1 VGPDFVAAMED
12 VLDLYAEPYDAARP
26 VVCLDEKPVVLPAE
40 TRPSLPPGLPPG
52 PGRPARHDYEYD
64 RGGSANLF
72 VTVEPLAG
80 WRHIEPTERRTHR
93 EYAQTLRY
101 LVEEAYP
108 EAAVI
113 RVVQDNLSTHNPS
126 SLYAT
131 FPPDQARAIRRR
143 LEFHPTPTHGSW
155 LNMAEI
161 EIGIVQRG
169 CLSRPVGDLPTLAR
183 RVRALETERNR
194 ERRTISWQ
202 FTTTDARKKLNRLY
216 PPLKTELD

>member
-12 VLDLYAEPYDAARP
+12 VLDLYAEPYDATRP
-26 VVCLDEKPVVLPAE
+26 VVCLDEKPVVLRAE
-40 TRPSLPPGLPPG
+40 TRPSLPPA
-52 PGRPARHDYEYD
+52 PGRLARHDYEYE

-93 EYAQTLRY
+93 EYAQILRY

-108 EAAVI
+108 EVAII

-131 FPPDQARAIRRR
+131 FPPEQARSIRRR

-169 CLSRPVGDLPTLAR
+169 CLSRPVGNLPTLAR

-202 FTTTDARKKLNRLY
+202 FTTTDARQKLERLY

>member
-1 VGPDFVAAMED
+1 V
-12 VLDLYAEPYDAARP
+12 
-26 VVCLDEKPVVLPAE
+26 
-40 TRPSLPPGLPPG
+40 
-52 PGRPARHDYEYD
+52 
-64 RGGSANLF
+64 
-72 VTVEPLAG
+72 
-80 WRHIEPTERRTHR
+80 
-93 EYAQTLRY
+93 
-101 LVEEAYP
+101 
-108 EAAVI
+108 AVI

-131 FPPDQARAIRRR
+131 FPPELARTIRRR

-161 EIGIVQRG
+161 EISVVQRG
-169 CLSRPVGDLPTLAR
+169 CLSRPVGDLLTLTR

-194 ERRTISWQ
+194 ERRAISWQ